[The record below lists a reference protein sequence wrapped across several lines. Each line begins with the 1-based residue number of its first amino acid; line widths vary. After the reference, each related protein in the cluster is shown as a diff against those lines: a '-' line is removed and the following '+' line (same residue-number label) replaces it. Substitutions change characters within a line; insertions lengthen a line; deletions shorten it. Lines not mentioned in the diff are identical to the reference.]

1 VILTR
6 LRDWLPGQHSS
17 EPAAEAPAIAS
28 HGQGARPEEVWPP
41 ERLAI
46 TDALWGDGHAI
57 PGGEEE
63 VLRLARPLGLSGA
76 CSVLLLGCGAG
87 GAAHCLAERLGT
99 WVGGFE
105 CDAALVA
112 AAARHCTGAGLGK
125 RARIEQWN
133 PAKPR
138 FAARYYHHA
147 LALEPLRLG
156 NAADVIPALAD
167 ALRPGSNLV
176 ITEVVDVGAA
186 AAGGSIAA
194 TSITDWL
201 RVERRVMPPTASVVT
216 GALERLGFDIR
227 VIEDITQRHVRLAA
241 LGWRGLVQ
249 GIGAARP
256 TPARAARLVA
266 EIELW
271 LLRARLMQAGRI
283 RLLRWHAIGREAEIP
298 L

>member
-1 VILTR
+1 
-6 LRDWLPGQHSS
+6 QHSS
-17 EPAAEAPAIAS
+17 EPAAEAGVTAPGIAS
-28 HGQGARPEEVWPP
+28 RGQGARPEEVWPP

-76 CSVLLLGCGAG
+76 CSVLLLGCGPG
-87 GAAHCLAERLGT
+87 GAARCIAERLGT

-105 CDAALVA
+105 CDPALVA
-112 AAARHCTGAGLGK
+112 AATRHCIGAGLGK
-125 RARIEQWN
+125 RARIERWN

-138 FAARYYHHA
+138 FGTCYYHHA

-156 NAADVIPALAD
+156 NAGDIMPALAD

-186 AAGGSIAA
+186 DGGASIA
-194 TSITDWL
+194 DWL
-201 RVERRVMPPTASVVT
+201 RVERRTMPPAASVVT
-216 GALERLGFDIR
+216 GTLERLGFDIR

-256 TPARAARLVA
+256 TPARAAHLVA

-283 RLLRWHAIGREAEIP
+283 RLMRWPAIGREAEIP

>member
-1 VILTR
+1 MILTR

-17 EPAAEAPAIAS
+17 EPAAEAGATAPAIAS
-28 HGQGARPEEVWPP
+28 QRGSALPGEAWPP

-46 TDALWGDGHAI
+46 TDALWGDGHGI

-76 CSVLLLGCGAG
+76 CSVLLIGCGAG
-87 GAAHCLAERLGT
+87 GAARCLAERLGT

-112 AAARHCTGAGLGK
+112 AATRHCTGAGLGK
-125 RARIEQWN
+125 RARIERWN

-156 NAADVIPALAD
+156 NAGEVIPALAD

-176 ITEVVDVGAA
+176 ITEVVDVGDAV
-186 AAGGSIAA
+186 AA
-194 TSITDWL
+194 TSIGDWL
-201 RVERRVMPPTASVVT
+201 RVERRVMPPPASVVT

-227 VIEDITQRHVRLAA
+227 VIEDISQRHVRLAA

-256 TPARAARLVA
+256 TPARAAHLVA
-266 EIELW
+266 EVELW